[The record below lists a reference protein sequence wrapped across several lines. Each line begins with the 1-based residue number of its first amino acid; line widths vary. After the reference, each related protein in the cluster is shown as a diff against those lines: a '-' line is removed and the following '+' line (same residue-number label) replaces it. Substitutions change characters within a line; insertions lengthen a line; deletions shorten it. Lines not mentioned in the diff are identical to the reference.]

1 MGWIETYA
9 LGGLLLRGTVPMQQ
23 VFMLAGAL
31 TMCLM
36 ALYLAGISCRG
47 GWDIRVRVFCEVFPA
62 VVFPVATESLGPLR
76 SSTAIH
82 ARLGKRRQDSAR
94 VRDQAARPES
104 AKPGSDRDSFPDQPV
119 TAFRRAHAR
128 ARVINAANQRGQ
140 AHLFTQYPRNT
151 QRDSVK
157 MDATAAWHA
166 RILPNN
172 SSLAP

>member
-47 GWDIRVRVFCEVFPA
+47 GWDIRARVFCEVFPA

-119 TAFRRAHAR
+119 TAFRIKGARLICSHNIREIRSGTPSRWMRLRRGMRAYYQIIR
-128 ARVINAANQRGQ
+128 A
-140 AHLFTQYPRNT
+140 
-151 QRDSVK
+151 
-157 MDATAAWHA
+157 
-166 RILPNN
+166 
-172 SSLAP
+172 